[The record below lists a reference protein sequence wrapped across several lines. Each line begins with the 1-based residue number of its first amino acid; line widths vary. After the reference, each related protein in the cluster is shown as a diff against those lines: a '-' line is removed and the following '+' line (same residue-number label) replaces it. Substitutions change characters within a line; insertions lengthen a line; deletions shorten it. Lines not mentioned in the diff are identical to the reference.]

1 MAIPVRVGEANCK
14 SIINRSGI
22 KGVDYAVNPYIGCGH
37 GCVYCYA
44 RFMTRWY
51 HPGERWGSFVD
62 VKRNALECIKREAGS
77 RPPGVILFSSV
88 TDAYQPME
96 GKTRLT
102 RSLLEV
108 LVEHDYPVEVLTKS
122 SLVVRDLDVLCRFD
136 QAEVGLTLTAMDD
149 DVRRVFE
156 PAASTVQE
164 RLDALKAFADQGM
177 DTYAFIGP
185 LLPYISEDSLEELLN
200 ALADRVSR
208 VIVDRLNIKA
218 GNWVPIREALEDH
231 YPDLLPQIKE
241 ASAEESPYYDALK
254 GKVTG
259 MLSRKAIPADIVY

>member
-1 MAIPVRVGEANCK
+1 MRVGEAACK

-62 VKRNALECIKREAGS
+62 VKRNALDCMRREAGS
-77 RPPGVILFSSV
+77 KPPGVILFSSV
-88 TDAYQPME
+88 TDAYQPIE
-96 GKTRLT
+96 RKTGLT

-108 LVEHDYPVEVLTKS
+108 LAEHDHPVEVLTKS
-122 SLVVRDLDVLCRFD
+122 SLVVRDLDLLSRLD
-136 QAEVGLTLTAMDD
+136 QAEVGLTLTSMDD
-149 DVRRVFE
+149 RVRRVFE

-164 RLDALKAFADQGM
+164 RLDALKTFSDQGIE
-177 DTYAFIGP
+177 TYAFLGP
-185 LLPYISEDSLEELLN
+185 LLPYISEDRLEELLN
-200 ALADRVSR
+200 ILADRVGR

-218 GNWVPIREALEDH
+218 GNWGPIRETLEDN
-231 YPDLLPQIKE
+231 YPDLLPRFKE
-241 ASAEESPYYDALK
+241 ASKEGSPYYDALK
-254 GKVTG
+254 GRVKG
-259 MLSRKAIPADIVY
+259 MLDRRGVPADMVY

>member
-1 MAIPVRVGEANCK
+1 VRVGEAACK

-62 VKRNALECIKREAGS
+62 VKRNAVDCMKREAGS
-77 RPPGVILFSSV
+77 KPPGVILFSSV
-88 TDAYQPME
+88 TDAYQPLE
-96 GKTRLT
+96 RKTGLT

-122 SLVVRDLDVLCRFD
+122 SLVTRDLDILGKFD
-136 QAEVGLTLTAMDD
+136 QAEVGLTLTSMDD
-149 DVRRVFE
+149 GVRRVFE
-156 PAASTVQE
+156 PGASTVQE
-164 RLDALKAFADQGM
+164 RLDTLKAFSDQGI
-177 DTYAFIGP
+177 DTYAFLGP
-185 LLPYISEDSLEELLN
+185 LMPYVSEDRLEELLN
-200 ALADRVSR
+200 SVADRVGR

-218 GNWVPIREALEDH
+218 GNWGPIKRTLEDH
-231 YPDLLPQIKE
+231 YPDLVPKFKE
-241 ASAEESPYYDALK
+241 ASEDESPYYDALREK
-254 GKVTG
+254 LNQ
-259 MLSRKAIPADIVY
+259 MLDRKAIPKDMVF

>member
-1 MAIPVRVGEANCK
+1 VRAGEAVCK

-62 VKRNALECIKREAGS
+62 VKKNALECMRREAGS
-77 RPPGVILFSSV
+77 KPAGVILFSSV
-88 TDAYQPME
+88 TDAYQPLE
-96 GKTRLT
+96 KKTRLT

-108 LVEHDYPVEVLTKS
+108 LAEHDYPVEVLTKS
-122 SLVVRDLDVLCRFD
+122 SLVVRDLDVLGRLD
-136 QAEVGLTLTAMDD
+136 QAEVGLTVTAMDD
-149 DVRRVFE
+149 GVRRVFE
-156 PAASTVQE
+156 PGASTVEE
-164 RLDALKAFADQGM
+164 RLDALKAFADQGIG
-177 DTYAFIGP
+177 TYAFLGP
-185 LLPYISEDSLEELLN
+185 MLPYVSEDRLEELLN

-218 GNWVPIREALEDH
+218 GNWAPIREALEDH
-231 YPDLLPQIKE
+231 YPDLLPRFKE
-241 ASAEESPYYDALK
+241 ASAEGSPYYEALK
-254 GKVTG
+254 EKVAG
-259 MLSRKAIPADIVY
+259 MLSRRAIPADVVY

>member
-1 MAIPVRVGEANCK
+1 MRIGETTCK

-22 KGVDYAVNPYIGCGH
+22 KGVDYAVNPYVGCGH

-62 VKRNALECIKREAGS
+62 VKKNALERMRREAGS

-88 TDAYQPME
+88 TDAYQPLE
-96 GKTRLT
+96 RKTGLT

-108 LVEHDYPVEVLTKS
+108 LAEHEYPVEVLTKS
-122 SLVVRDLDVLCRFD
+122 SLVVRDLDVLGRLD
-136 QAEVGLTLTAMDD
+136 RAEVGLTITAMDD

-156 PAASTVQE
+156 PGASTVQE
-164 RLDALKAFADQGM
+164 RLGALKAFADQGV
-177 DTYAFIGP
+177 DTYAFLGP
-185 LLPYISEDSLEELLN
+185 MLPYISERGLEELLN

-218 GNWVPIREALEDH
+218 GNWAPIQEALEDN
-231 YPDLLPQIKE
+231 YPDLLPMFRE

-254 GKVTG
+254 WKVAG
-259 MLSRKAIPADIVY
+259 MLGRRAIPADIVY